1 MNTTSNSVSSA
12 LVAAP
17 YQLNMWL
24 GLFILVIGNIGS
36 IGNMIVFSS
45 RTFRKRAYSIYL
57 LSEAM
62 SDFIYFDFLL
72 LTRVLQKGF
81 QISITTRYDV
91 LCKLRQFVSVW
102 SHQVS
107 FNLFSFATIDR
118 LLSAQR
124 SNTYRQWSNRVGL
137 AYKMSITCVL
147 FWLLFIGHR
156 LILYSASNGKCGP
169 LSGFYA
175 YFDNYIEVVFTA
187 ICTPIVMVILAY
199 LLMRSVRD
207 VIQRRIV
214 PDNNGPQVNTAQR
227 SVLQK
232 IDSRLTLMLILQS
245 FIAIITYTPYAAELI
260 YTNVTQYWP
269 KSPLQIAIE
278 KVIVELIHL
287 VSYTFF
293 ATSFYISLISNSGFR
308 RQFIKF
314 FRKRRHDDP
323 TIHINTVF
331 HTNTMTNISNRNKI
345 IIHLEH

>member
-1 MNTTSNSVSSA
+1 MNTTSSSVSSA
-12 LVAAP
+12 LLAAP

-24 GLFILVIGNIGS
+24 GLFIWGAGNLGS

-45 RTFRKRAYSIYL
+45 RTFRKRAYSVYL

-81 QISITTRYDV
+81 QIPITTRYDV

-124 SNTYRQWSNRVGL
+124 SNTYRQWSNRVRL
-137 AYKMSITCVL
+137 AYIMSITCVL

-156 LILYSASNGKCGP
+156 LILYSTSNGKCGP
-169 LSGFYA
+169 LTGFYA

-187 ICTPIVMVILAY
+187 ICTPIIMVILAY
-199 LLMRSVRD
+199 LLIKSVRD

-214 PDNNGPQVNTAQR
+214 PDNNVAPITVTKR
-227 SVLQK
+227 SVLQQ
-232 IDSRLTLMLILQS
+232 IDSRLTFMLILQS
-245 FIAIITYTPYAAELI
+245 IIAITTYTPYAAELI
-260 YTNVTQYWP
+260 YTNITQYWP
-269 KSPLQIAIE
+269 KSPLQLAIE
-278 KVIVELIHL
+278 KVIVEFIHL

-293 ATSFYISLISNSGFR
+293 ATSFYVSLISNSGFR
-308 RQFIKF
+308 RQFQSF
-314 FRKRRHDDP
+314 FRKPKPDES
-323 TIHINTVF
+323 TIHINTILR
-331 HTNTMTNISNRNKI
+331 TNTMINIEQK
-345 IIHLEH
+345 

>member
-1 MNTTSNSVSSA
+1 MNTTSSSVSSVNSA
-12 LVAAP
+12 LLAAP

-24 GLFILVIGNIGS
+24 GLFIWVAGNLGS

-45 RTFRKRAYSIYL
+45 RTFRNRAYSVYL

-81 QISITTRYDV
+81 QIPITTRYDV

-107 FNLFSFATIDR
+107 FTLFSFATIDR

-137 AYKMSITCVL
+137 AYKMSIACVL
-147 FWLLFIGHR
+147 FWLSFIGHR

-169 LSGFYA
+169 LSGFYS
-175 YFDNYIEVVFTA
+175 YFDNYTEVVITA
-187 ICTPIVMVILAY
+187 ICTPIVMVVLAY
-199 LLMRSVRD
+199 LLIHSVRD

-214 PDNNGPQVNTAQR
+214 PDNNGPPVSIAHR
-227 SVLQK
+227 SVLQQ

-245 FIAIITYTPYAAELI
+245 IIAIITYTPYAIELI

-269 KSPLQIAIE
+269 KSALQLAIE
-278 KVIVELIHL
+278 KVIVEFIHL

-293 ATSFYISLISNSGFR
+293 ATSFYVSLISNSGFR
-308 RQFIKF
+308 RQFKRF
-314 FRKRRHDDP
+314 FRKPKPDDH
-323 TIHINTVF
+323 TIHINTIF
-331 HTNTMTNISNRNKI
+331 HTNTIINIQQK
-345 IIHLEH
+345 